1 MMVTVARSTLS
12 GLPTLLRVSADVGVA
27 PVARDL
33 AAAVP
38 AADPAETAVVSAGD
52 SVTSRRAVCSH
63 QGHVSIFTAPPMPG
77 DGFAWGSGM
86 NANADEVI
94 RIGAAGRARCHRQT
108 P

>member
-1 MMVTVARSTLS
+1 
-12 GLPTLLRVSADVGVA
+12 
-27 PVARDL
+27 
-33 AAAVP
+33 
-38 AADPAETAVVSAGD
+38 
-52 SVTSRRAVCSH
+52 
-63 QGHVSIFTAPPMPG
+63 VSIFTAPPMPG